1 MEVKNGI
8 IYIKGGAFVAA
19 LIVKQFDKVGFV
31 QHFLPQF
38 KGQTTEK
45 ELIAVYKQA
54 EKMQNDN
61 GSGQVKTAEKLKPAK
76 ARKSSIK

>member
-8 IYIKGGAFVAA
+8 IHIKGGAFVAA
-19 LIVKQFDKVGFV
+19 LIVLQFDKVGFV
-31 QHFLPQF
+31 EHFLPQF
-38 KGQTTEK
+38 KGQVTEK

-61 GSGQVKTAEKLKPAK
+61 SGGQIKTVSKSG
-76 ARKSSIK
+76 RKKNNS